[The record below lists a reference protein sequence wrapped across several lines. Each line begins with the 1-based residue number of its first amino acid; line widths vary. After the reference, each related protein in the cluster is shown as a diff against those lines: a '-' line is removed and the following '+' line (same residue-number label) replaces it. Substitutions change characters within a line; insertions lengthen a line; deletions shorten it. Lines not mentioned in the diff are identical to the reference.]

1 MGERIFV
8 VISGKVLQI
17 DCCIILKKENMN
29 EHGVSSK
36 KFCFVVIMPYLET
49 KRFHNMEQHPKELS
63 GDRFL
68 KINV

>member
-8 VISGKVLQI
+8 VMSGKVLQI

-49 KRFHNMEQHPKELS
+49 
-63 GDRFL
+63 
-68 KINV
+68 